1 MNGLE
6 NRHRTLGE
14 LMTELRARLG
24 FMTQGSASKNNEVV
38 MKSFLQEAHDYVYG
52 ELMPTDMRKKT
63 IIRIKPGSVNYDWH
77 NDQEDEIIEPGA
89 VKGVWLIVSPTLRDP
104 LLQGI
109 TEIDRSF
116 STMRQRPQ
124 KYDTINGQCELWPIP
139 EREYDLLVEYT
150 APKGRF
156 DRMSDRASVKDRLVF
171 LYALSLAKAHYRH
184 PDANAAASTFT
195 NMLNKEKMRQ
205 KENYRYFFQG
215 ESYTT
220 RATQVAKSANG
231 YTLRG

>member
-6 NRHRTLGE
+6 RRHRTLGE

-38 MKSFLQEAHDYVYG
+38 IKSFLQEAHEYVYG
-52 ELMPTDMRKKT
+52 EIVPADMRKKT
-63 IIRIKPGSVNYDWH
+63 TIRIKPGSVNYDWH
-77 NDQEDEIIEPGA
+77 NDIEDEIIEPGR
-89 VKGVWLIVSPTLRDP
+89 VMGVWLIVSPTLRDP
-104 LLQGI
+104 LTQGI

-139 EREYDLLVEYT
+139 EREYDLLIEYT

-156 DRMSDRASVKDRLVF
+156 DRMSDRASVPDRLVF

-184 PDANAAASTFT
+184 PDANASANAFT
-195 NMLNKEKMRQ
+195 NMMNKEKMRQ
-205 KENYRYFFQG
+205 KENKRYFFQG
-215 ESYTT
+215 EAYST

>member
-6 NRHRTLGE
+6 SRRRTLGE

-38 MKSFLQEAHDYVYG
+38 MKSFLQEAHEYVYG
-52 ELMPTDMRKKT
+52 ELNPADMRKKT
-63 IIRIKPGSVNYDWH
+63 TIRIKPGSVNYDWH
-77 NDQEDEIIEPGA
+77 NDQEDEAIDPGF
-89 VKGVWLIVSPTLRDP
+89 VLGVWLIVSPTLRDP
-104 LLQGI
+104 LAQGI

-139 EREYDLLVEYT
+139 EREYDLLIEYT
-150 APKGRF
+150 APKNRF
-156 DRMSDRASVKDRLVF
+156 DRMTDRTSVPDRLVF
-171 LYALSLAKAHYRH
+171 LYALSLGKAHYRH
-184 PDANAAASTFT
+184 PDANAAASTFN

-205 KENYRYFFQG
+205 KENKRYFFQG
-215 ESYTT
+215 ESYGT